1 MATDTE
7 QDQLACTH
15 VHIRGENVHLL
26 GRRDVPVTWPADPAD
41 RDQHERERERERVRM
56 DGRPLRRAAQLAR
69 GAHTWRARA
78 PGPATL

>member
-41 RDQHERERERERVRM
+41 RDQHELEGVRM